1 LRPQGPQGLRGFAYI
16 ILGGKFMLTVKIN
29 EVEYPLATTLRVAYK
44 IQGQHNHKPYTEVFK
59 SIGTMVLEDQI
70 GILYAAFECA
80 NPEQVGV
87 IKRQNFLDAYLDNY
101 NLKIM
106 MDHIQGVIK
115 GIMGEDFFDD
125 DEKENNDDTVGATDT
140 EGDEAKN

>member
-1 LRPQGPQGLRGFAYI
+1 MI
-16 ILGGKFMLTVKIN
+16 IVKIN

-44 IQGQHNHKPYTEVFK
+44 VQGQHNHKPYTEVFK
-59 SIGTMVLEDQI
+59 SIGDMHLEDQI

-80 NPEQVGV
+80 NPSEVHK
-87 IKRQNFLDAYLDNY
+87 IKREDFLNAYLDTY

-115 GIMGEDFFDD
+115 GIMGEDFFETK
-125 DEKENNDDTVGATDT
+125 DEETSGATSA
-140 EGDEAKN
+140 EGDEVKN

>member
-1 LRPQGPQGLRGFAYI
+1 
-16 ILGGKFMLTVKIN
+16 MLTVKIN

-59 SIGTMVLEDQI
+59 SIGDMLLEEQI

-80 NPEQVGV
+80 NPTEVFK
-87 IKRQNFLDAYLDNY
+87 IKREDFLNAYLDSY

-115 GIMGEDFFDD
+115 GIMGEGFF
-125 DEKENNDDTVGATDT
+125 EENAADASDATNP
-140 EGDEAKN
+140 EGEEAKN